1 VISFIVLGQPIPQ
14 GSKRLFG
21 KALVES
27 NQATLKPWRQE
38 IALAAHHAMLGGP
51 WREAVAVRLAFFLPR
66 PKMHFGSG
74 RNSSQL
80 KPSAPTV
87 PATRPDIDKLSR
99 AVLDALTGIVFSDDA
114 QVADL
119 QAHKFFADA
128 ERPVGVR
135 VVCVQVDGIA
145 PQLRLVDSGE

>member
-27 NQATLKPWRQE
+27 NQATLK
-38 IALAAHHAMLGGP
+38 P

>member
-1 VISFIVLGQPIPQ
+1 
-14 GSKRLFG
+14 
-21 KALVES
+21 
-27 NQATLKPWRQE
+27 
-38 IALAAHHAMLGGP
+38 
-51 WREAVAVRLAFFLPR
+51 
-66 PKMHFGSG
+66 
-74 RNSSQL
+74 
-80 KPSAPTV
+80 V